1 LFNIYESRIIL
12 LKNKKTK
19 KFVDFIA
26 NIYGGY
32 CKNIARNECDFT
44 FETLEKIVPQTISN
58 VPITIIR
65 KFARKCYRYMH
76 ACLLGLSPKQAEYAV
91 KKYSSHR
98 RLPANYL
105 KEIPSDESKDCAV
118 KASSIEQIKE
128 LSGKFIPPKKSLS
141 GIVEKSEADGKREG
155 DPFIILNDSYKSDWE
170 VALM

>member
-1 LFNIYESRIIL
+1 
-12 LKNKKTK
+12 
-19 KFVDFIA
+19 
-26 NIYGGY
+26 
-32 CKNIARNECDFT
+32 
-44 FETLEKIVPQTISN
+44 
-58 VPITIIR
+58 
-65 KFARKCYRYMH
+65 MH
-76 ACLLGLSPKQAEYAV
+76 AYLLGLSPKQAEYAV

-105 KEIPSDESKDCAV
+105 KEIPSDELKDCAV
-118 KASSIEQIKE
+118 KASSVEQIKE